1 MSALKD
7 IMSAINKLRI
17 KLPSNI
23 NNVEYHYIFAL
34 NFKKYYILQNLF
46 IYLLI
51 LYDLKLPQYYAIH
64 FIKTNKLSYEIY

>member
-34 NFKKYYILQNLF
+34 NILKSIIFFKIYLF
-46 IYLLI
+46 IYLF
-51 LYDLKLPQYYAIH
+51 YM
-64 FIKTNKLSYEIY
+64 T